1 MTPLLALILASQLSL
16 APSLLPAPPR
26 APLRKRFLAR
36 SRDREGESAV
46 GLLLEK
52 TLDTLDDLAVIL
64 RRTLPLSA
72 RPSPRG
78 RPRVLVLG
86 SGWSAHAL
94 LKVVDTSRFEVIC
107 LSPRPF
113 FVFTPML
120 ASTAVGTVEYR
131 SIVEN
136 IRAANPTV
144 DFLEGEA
151 TSVDVEGRQVRAS
164 VDLGKTARRNLTL
177 GYDILVFAVGA
188 RVADFGVPGVR
199 EHCCF
204 IKEVEDVRRIKQQ
217 IFRAFETAS
226 LVRPSRVNPFHFK
239 ILAGDPRR
247 RDHSTPS
254 VRRRRRRPHRSR
266 VQR

>member
-1 MTPLLALILASQLSL
+1 MPALRSQG
-16 APSLLPAPPR
+16 
-26 APLRKRFLAR
+26 
-36 SRDREGESAV
+36 REGESAA
-46 GLLLEK
+46 GLLLDRA
-52 TLDTLDDLAVIL
+52 LDSIEDLALIL
-64 RRTLPLSA
+64 RRALT
-72 RPSPRG
+72 PSPPPPSSAEQ

-94 LKVVDTSRFEVIC
+94 LKVVDTRRFEVVC

-144 DFLEGEA
+144 DFVEGEA
-151 TSVDVEGRQVRAS
+151 LSIDIATKTVLAS
-164 VDLGKTARRNLTL
+164 VDLGRAASRNLSL
-177 GYDILVFAVGA
+177 AYDLLVLAIGS
-188 RVADFGVPGVR
+188 RVADLGVPGVR

-226 LVRPSRVNPFHFK
+226 LVP
-239 ILAGDPRR
+239 
-247 RDHSTPS
+247 
-254 VRRRRRRPHRSR
+254 
-266 VQR
+266 